1 MATRKKPDIAQIDV
15 YDRYR
20 GGMGARTNPA
30 EIRELQIERMYQRIL
45 MDLCMNRFK
54 WTGAEETGISVRYL
68 ELTLLRFGLA
78 IVFQP
83 DTLDRPIA
91 VQGAPSGH
99 WNYIQDP
106 TSFTIMGNNLAPL
119 RLKTNVL
126 SVADKKDKETGEI
139 IRLGCVP
146 VWSNYMRT
154 PDLDII
160 EIYSKRLAQLDR
172 SIEINSMSARRT
184 RVAFANEN
192 QRLSVVNI
200 NRAIDAGESLIQVNA
215 DLYQEGSLD
224 AIIKAMDLGVDPDTI
239 EKLHILRTRIWGE
252 CMGFLGFDFANQDK
266 KERLVA
272 SEVDANNSQVDGMRF
287 VNLNA
292 RRDACQLINKKY
304 DLNIGVEYHITSET
318 SAAPVAPPVMTGESL

>member
-1 MATRKKPDIAQIDV
+1 MP
-15 YDRYR
+15 
-20 GGMGARTNPA
+20 GARDNPA
-30 EIRELQIERMYQRIL
+30 EMRELQIERMYQRIL

-54 WTGAEETGISVRYL
+54 WTGAEDTGISVRWL
-68 ELTLLRFGLA
+68 EMTLLRFGLA

-83 DTLDRPIA
+83 PALDRIIA
-91 VQGAPSGH
+91 IQGAPAGN

-106 TSFTIMGNNLAPL
+106 TAYTVMGNNLSPL
-119 RLKTNVL
+119 KMSGNTL
-126 SVADKKDKETGEI
+126 SVSDKIDKETGEI
-139 IRLGCVP
+139 LQKGCVP
-146 VWSNYMRT
+146 IWSNYMRV

-200 NRAIDAGESLIQVNA
+200 NRQIDAGESLIQVNA
-215 DLYQEGSLD
+215 DLYQDGSLD

-292 RRDACQLINKKY
+292 RRDACQLINKKFGTS
-304 DLNIGVEYHITSET
+304 IGVEYHITSET
-318 SAAPVAPPVMTGESL
+318 SVAMTPPPPPASVGGAE